1 MTSES
6 PSDSQ
11 EVQLEALI
19 HSRIR
24 QMGTNMHVIVKGG
37 QVTLTG
43 TADDFKTKREI
54 DTLVKGIGGVHEV
67 IDKIIVASITEGAYE
82 NYT

>member
-1 MTSES
+1 MAVES
-6 PSDSQ
+6 PSDPQ

-19 HSRIR
+19 QSRIR
-24 QMGTNMHVIVKGG
+24 QMGTDIHVIVNGG

-54 DTLVKGIGGVHEV
+54 DVLVKGIGGVEDV
-67 IDKIIVASITEGAYE
+67 INKLVVASITDGVYE
-82 NYT
+82 NYP

>member
-1 MTSES
+1 MTNETNSN
-6 PSDSQ
+6 PG

-19 HSRIR
+19 QSRIR
-24 QMGTNMHVIVKGG
+24 QMGTSLHVLVKEGV
-37 QVTLTG
+37 VTLTG

-54 DTLVKGIGGVHEV
+54 DTLVKGIGGVREV
-67 IDKIIVASITEGAYE
+67 INKIVAASVTDGVFE

>member
-1 MTSES
+1 MTSQYQS
-6 PSDSQ
+6 NPG

-24 QMGTNMHVIVKGG
+24 QMGTGLHVLVKEG

-43 TADDFKTKREI
+43 AADDFETKREI
-54 DTLVKGIGGVHEV
+54 DTLVKGIGGVREV
-67 IDKIIVASITEGAYE
+67 VNKIVVALVADGNYE
-82 NYT
+82 SYT